1 MVFLGADHNG
11 FELKEKLKEKFN
23 EIGFKYIDCG
33 FFTDERSDFPI
44 IAEEVCNKMDKNID
58 KAILIC
64 GSGIGM
70 CMAANKIK
78 GIRAGVCFN
87 EEVAKDG
94 KEHSDINCLVLP
106 GHFIEVD
113 DALKV
118 INTWL
123 DLEFLGGRYQERLE
137 MIKELEN
144 KN

>member
-33 FFTDERSDFPI
+33 AFSNERSDFPI
-44 IAEEVCNKMDKNID
+44 IAEEVCNKMDKIID

-70 CMAANKIK
+70 CMAANKIN

-87 EEVAKDG
+87 EEVAKDAKG
-94 KEHSDINCLVLP
+94 HSDVNCLVLP
-106 GHFIEVD
+106 GQFIDVD
-113 DALKV
+113 EAMKV

-123 DLEFLGGRYQERLE
+123 EGEFLGGRYSDRLR
-137 MIKELEN
+137 MIEEIE
-144 KN
+144 KNN